1 MDPARPVRAATR
13 VAITRAD
20 EARRPALT
28 VAWVGPRPAWLQR
41 DDAVAE
47 LVGIEFSDVA
57 VATELV
63 VVDRS
68 AVGEID
74 GLRKSAPQSVIA
86 LDLTDEEDVE
96 LRPPELR
103 RARAADVLL
112 AGSRWELGEICRRLP
127 SPLPRMAVVPRPLD
141 LDWYAPEPVLAETKG
156 RGRDLRRFR
165 RFHRLAGPTVLFAGP
180 YTASGGLDL
189 LVEAVLRLREK
200 MPDLRLAAIPHGP
213 IDPRYR
219 DRCEMRALGLGHH
232 GIIEWDPPESEVP
245 FWYGIAA
252 VVCSPSREPASPE
265 PAKRAAAAA
274 RPFVGSDL
282 ESFREHV
289 DEGTTG
295 NLVPVDE
302 PAALEAALRRLLDA
316 EDEQTRLG
324 DAARRKA
331 ESDYSPRAAAR
342 ALRHEWSSSLETRS
356 SASRGG

>member
-1 MDPARPVRAATR
+1 MRAATR
-13 VAITRAD
+13 VASTRAD
-20 EARRPALT
+20 EAPHPALT
-28 VAWVGPRPAWLQR
+28 VAWVGPRPAWLQL

-47 LVGIEFSDVA
+47 LVGIEFSDA
-57 VATELV
+57 VATAPELV

-74 GLRKSAPQSVIA
+74 GLRKSAPGSVIA

-96 LRPPELR
+96 LSPPELLG
-103 RARAADVLL
+103 ARAADVLL

-127 SPLPRMAVVPRPLD
+127 SPLPRTAVVPRPLD
-141 LDWYAPEPVLAETKG
+141 LDWYAPEPVLAEAKG

-180 YTASGGLDL
+180 YTEAGGLDL
-189 LVEAVLRLREK
+189 LVETVFRLRENT
-200 MPDLRLAAIPHGP
+200 PDLRLAAIPHGP

-232 GIIEWDPPESEVP
+232 GIIEWDPSESEIP
-245 FWYGIAA
+245 FWYATAA
-252 VVCSPSREPASPE
+252 VVCSPWREPASPE

-274 RPFVGSDL
+274 RPFVGSVL

-289 DEGTTG
+289 DEGITG
-295 NLVPVDE
+295 NLVPIDE
-302 PAALEAALRRLLDA
+302 PAALEAALRRLLGA

-324 DAARRKA
+324 EAARRKA

-342 ALRHEWSSSLETRS
+342 ALRHEWTSVFETRNS
-356 SASRGG
+356 VSGGG

>member
-127 SPLPRMAVVPRPLD
+127 SPLPRTAVVPRPLD
-141 LDWYAPEPVLAETKG
+141 LDWYAPEPVLAE
-156 RGRDLRRFR
+156 
-165 RFHRLAGPTVLFAGP
+165 
-180 YTASGGLDL
+180 GLQ
-189 LVEAVLRLREK
+189 
-200 MPDLRLAAIPHGP
+200 
-213 IDPRYR
+213 
-219 DRCEMRALGLGHH
+219 
-232 GIIEWDPPESEVP
+232 
-245 FWYGIAA
+245 IAA
-252 VVCSPSREPASPE
+252 
-265 PAKRAAAAA
+265 
-274 RPFVGSDL
+274 
-282 ESFREHV
+282 
-289 DEGTTG
+289 DERTG
-295 NLVPVDE
+295 GRSG
-302 PAALEAALRRLLDA
+302 ALRRLWACWL
-316 EDEQTRLG
+316 
-324 DAARRKA
+324 
-331 ESDYSPRAAAR
+331 P
-342 ALRHEWSSSLETRS
+342 
-356 SASRGG
+356 GG

>member
-1 MDPARPVRAATR
+1 
-13 VAITRAD
+13 VASTRAD

-28 VAWVGPRPAWLQR
+28 VAWVGPRPAWLQLE
-41 DDAVAE
+41 DAVAE
-47 LVGIEFSDVA
+47 LVGIEFSDDA
-57 VATELV
+57 GATAPDLV

-74 GLRKSAPQSVIA
+74 GLRKSAPGSVIA
-86 LDLTDEEDVE
+86 LELTDEQDVE
-96 LRPPELR
+96 LSPPELR
-103 RARAADVLL
+103 RARSADLLL

-127 SPLPRMAVVPRPLD
+127 SPLPRTAVVPRPLD
-141 LDWYAPEPVLAETKG
+141 LDWFAPEAVLAEAKG

-180 YTASGGLDL
+180 YTEAGGLDL
-189 LVEAVLRLREK
+189 LVETVFRLREN

-219 DRCEMRALGLGHH
+219 DHCEMRALGLGHH
-232 GIIEWDPPESEVP
+232 GIIEWDPPETEVP
-245 FWYGIAA
+245 FWYATAA
-252 VVCSPSREPASPE
+252 VACSPSREPASPE

-302 PAALEAALRRLLDA
+302 PAALEAALGRLLGG
-316 EDEQTRLG
+316 EDEQVRLG
-324 DAARRKA
+324 EAARRKA

-342 ALRHEWSSSLETRS
+342 ALRYEWTSAFEARS
-356 SASRGG
+356 SASGSG

>member
-1 MDPARPVRAATR
+1 
-13 VAITRAD
+13 VASAKAD

-28 VAWVGPRPAWLQR
+28 VAWVGPRPEWLQR
-41 DDAVAE
+41 DDVVAE
-47 LVGIEFSDVA
+47 LVGIEFSDAA
-57 VATELV
+57 VGTAPALV

-74 GLRKSAPQSVIA
+74 GLRKSAPGSVIA
-86 LDLTDEEDVE
+86 LDLTAEADVE
-96 LRPPELR
+96 LSPPELR

-112 AGSRWELGEICRRLP
+112 AGSRWELGKICRRLP
-127 SPLPRMAVVPRPLD
+127 SPLPRTAVVPRPLD
-141 LDWYAPEPVLAETKG
+141 LDWYAPEAVLAEVKG

-165 RFHRLAGPTVLFAGP
+165 RFHRLAGPTVLFPGP
-180 YTASGGLDL
+180 YTEAGGLDL
-189 LVEAVLRLREK
+189 LVETVFQLREN

-219 DRCEMRALGLGHH
+219 DRCEQRALGLGHH

-245 FWYGIAA
+245 FWYATAA

-265 PAKRAAAAA
+265 PAKRAGAAA

-302 PAALEAALRRLLDA
+302 PAALEAVLTRLLGA
-316 EDEQTRLG
+316 ERERTRLG
-324 DAARRKA
+324 EAARRKA
-331 ESDYSPRAAAR
+331 EADYSPRAAAR
-342 ALRHEWSSSLETRS
+342 GLRYEWTSAIESRN
-356 SASRGG
+356 SASRRG

>member
-1 MDPARPVRAATR
+1 VRAATR
-13 VAITRAD
+13 VASTRAD
-20 EARRPALT
+20 KARRPALT
-28 VAWVGPRPAWLQR
+28 VAWVGPRPAWLQL

-47 LVGIEFSDVA
+47 LVGIEFSDA
-57 VATELV
+57 AGATAPELV

-74 GLRKSAPQSVIA
+74 GLRKSAPGSVVA
-86 LDLTDEEDVE
+86 LDLTDEEDFE
-96 LRPPELR
+96 LSPPELR

-127 SPLPRMAVVPRPLD
+127 SPLPRTGVVPRPLD
-141 LDWYAPEPVLAETKG
+141 LDWYAPEAGLAEAKG

-180 YTASGGLDL
+180 YTEAGGLDL
-189 LVEAVLRLREK
+189 LVETVFRLREN

-219 DRCEMRALGLGHH
+219 DRIEMRALGLGHH

-245 FWYGIAA
+245 FWYATAA
-252 VVCSPSREPASPE
+252 VVCSPSREAASPE

-282 ESFREHV
+282 QSFREHV
-289 DEGTTG
+289 DESTTG
-295 NLVPVDE
+295 NLVPVGE
-302 PAALEAALRRLLDA
+302 PAALEAALRRLLGA
-316 EDEQTRLG
+316 EDERTRLG
-324 DAARRKA
+324 EAARRKA

-342 ALRHEWSSSLETRS
+342 ALRNEWTSVFETRS
-356 SASRGG
+356 SALGSG